1 MAHSRRNGSDVFV
14 RALYSYNGS
23 ESSLSFRQ
31 GDVIQVITT
40 LETGW
45 WDGIVLQSGVRG
57 WFPSNYVEPVTE
69 AEALWTARLPDSRP
83 RQQQRTVSRD
93 SALVDDDE
101 FTGVLG
107 DLISIGE
114 RRNNDPLPDFMLER
128 EIDAFSTGGDIFS
141 EIAAAA
147 RAERT
152 SVSHPS
158 TRSTSPE
165 EGLPSPIGRQARK
178 PSDGDF
184 FFVGRAPRESIQPG
198 PRLSDRLSAI
208 QLHDRPLPP
217 DGAGNVGAYPPESER
232 DAPSSP
238 SDDSDDSDLDIGFP
252 TFVGRA
258 PKASDFGVTRDFARK
273 LDFPTVPASSVP
285 AQLEEQPP
293 PLLAALERNVRSALA
308 ALVHSATSAPD
319 DQSDA
324 TPSRVN
330 VLDLGSS
337 AILELRS
344 LLRASA
350 VFASGGS
357 GAMDRSASLESRRL
371 IAAVSRLS
379 FALRLLGRPHPSLYG
394 KDADD
399 QSGDG
404 RADASAGSRPASPK
418 GHEPDSKPLLEVLR
432 EAQAVDKSLS
442 TRAAGVV
449 STLTGLR
456 SLVPPLDEDAVDQAL
471 KAQQDLVELLALV
484 DNVAVEPPK
493 DWQNDLDCVDSRAAP
508 LAEINILRRNLLKV
522 VPQIL
527 FGGVGVTKEAPAQV
541 SGVPE
546 EHLEAPASDAYPS
559 DDVDSATDWPI
570 GTIVDRAMRD
580 VQALAPMLAAL
591 LPPDVEVMA
600 DAAEDPPE
608 RRTSDPIV
616 SLGTPTSSAAGVD
629 TTPSQDDISRVHS
642 SATSTRDSVD
652 SSFFFSGSAFGID
665 SFRSSAITRDSYFG
679 GGESSASSGSGVEVL
694 RPPPTVPPGWD
705 SGRRGS
711 SATWSTTSSSALPS
725 PQNGS
730 FASTD
735 GHRNSTRSSSKNI
748 HKLLGEVPPEAVVR
762 ESAPSGPWYLAR
774 DWDDE
779 ELSFTMEHT
788 VRGGTLRGLVI
799 AATSH
804 EGRVDSSYL
813 SAFLM
818 TYRTFCTSHQLL
830 DELIERYNVLEPE
843 GLDANEHKEWESRK
857 QRPIRAR
864 VTNLLKAWVR
874 EYMDAE
880 DLDRDLLERIRQFA
894 LTTMTEKGQALQIC
908 KSVDERMQGAARRPI
923 GNLAPGSFPPP
934 IVPRNLKK
942 LRLMDIEPLELARQ
956 LTIMDSRLFQRI
968 TAQECLSKA
977 WSKQFNTDAPNI
989 TAMIDMSNA
998 VTRWVTFSILAQDDL
1013 KKRANVIKHFVAV
1026 AERCLSLNNFSVL
1039 IHIIAGLNSTP
1050 IHRLRRTWETVNQKT
1065 MITLGMLNRVM
1076 KPDKNYK
1083 EYRAILRK
1091 SAPPCVPFLG
1101 VYLTDWTFIGD
1112 GNSDMLRE
1120 KPDQINFHK
1129 RQKASELILMIK
1141 LHQATTYN
1149 LQAVPPIAT
1158 FLQDSLFP
1166 PALETSRE
1174 DQRLYEMSLALEPRE
1189 REDEKIARLLS
1200 ESGFL

>member
-1 MAHSRRNGSDVFV
+1 MFV

-93 SALVDDDE
+93 SALVDDDG

-152 SVSHPS
+152 SVSHPF

-308 ALVHSATSAPD
+308 ALAHSATSAPD

-379 FALRLLGRPHPSLYG
+379 FALRLLRRPHPSLYG

-418 GHEPDSKPLLEVLR
+418 GHEPGSKPLLEVFR
-432 EAQAVDKSLS
+432 EAQAVDESLS
-442 TRAAGVV
+442 TFVQELGSVRAEDSTRAGPASLHPYGAHTRLSLPVPLEASALDDLSRRAAGVV

-493 DWQNDLDCVDSRAAP
+493 DWQNDLDCVDSRTAP

-546 EHLEAPASDAYPS
+546 EHLGPPASDAHPS

-580 VQALAPMLAAL
+580 VQALAPTLAAL

-629 TTPSQDDISRVHS
+629 TTPSQDDISRVDS
-642 SATSTRDSVD
+642 SATSTLDSVD
-652 SSFFFSGSAFGID
+652 SSFFFSGSAFGSPARPSPSLARSSLPDVPVSAVD

-730 FASTD
+730 FASTV

-774 DWDDE
+774 DWDNE

-788 VRGGTLRGLVI
+788 VRGGTLRGLAI

-804 EGRVDSSYL
+804 E
-813 SAFLM
+813 
-818 TYRTFCTSHQLL
+818 
-830 DELIERYNVLEPE
+830 
-843 GLDANEHKEWESRK
+843 
-857 QRPIRAR
+857 
-864 VTNLLKAWVR
+864 
-874 EYMDAE
+874 
-880 DLDRDLLERIRQFA
+880 
-894 LTTMTEKGQALQIC
+894 
-908 KSVDERMQGAARRPI
+908 RR
-923 GNLAPGSFPPP
+923 G
-934 IVPRNLKK
+934 
-942 LRLMDIEPLELARQ
+942 E
-956 LTIMDSRLFQRI
+956 
-968 TAQECLSKA
+968 
-977 WSKQFNTDAPNI
+977 
-989 TAMIDMSNA
+989 
-998 VTRWVTFSILAQDDL
+998 
-1013 KKRANVIKHFVAV
+1013 
-1026 AERCLSLNNFSVL
+1026 
-1039 IHIIAGLNSTP
+1039 
-1050 IHRLRRTWETVNQKT
+1050 
-1065 MITLGMLNRVM
+1065 
-1076 KPDKNYK
+1076 
-1083 EYRAILRK
+1083 
-1091 SAPPCVPFLG
+1091 
-1101 VYLTDWTFIGD
+1101 
-1112 GNSDMLRE
+1112 
-1120 KPDQINFHK
+1120 
-1129 RQKASELILMIK
+1129 
-1141 LHQATTYN
+1141 
-1149 LQAVPPIAT
+1149 
-1158 FLQDSLFP
+1158 
-1166 PALETSRE
+1166 
-1174 DQRLYEMSLALEPRE
+1174 
-1189 REDEKIARLLS
+1189 
-1200 ESGFL
+1200 